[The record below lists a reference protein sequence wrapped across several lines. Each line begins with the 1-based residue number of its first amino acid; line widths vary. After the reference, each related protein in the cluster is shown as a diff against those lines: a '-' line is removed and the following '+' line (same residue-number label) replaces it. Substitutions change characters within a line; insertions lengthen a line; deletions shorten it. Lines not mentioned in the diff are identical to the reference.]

1 MLALL
6 EILPVIIFGIVYFLN
21 GKTLD
26 IAGIHYQFNGI
37 YSATAA
43 LMLATVLVFAAIWL
57 WKRTLSKGQLAMLAM
72 VLLLGGAT
80 LFWHNPLFLK
90 WKPTV
95 LSWAL
100 ALAFAGTQFFS
111 KQGLVE
117 RALGDQMTL
126 PANIYARL
134 SFIWAGYFLLLGSLN
149 LFVAFQ
155 FSEEFWVRYKL
166 WSIASSPVLA
176 IISAFIIAPH
186 IKESSDTENTNQN
199 QESP

>member
-26 IAGIHYQFNGI
+26 VAGIHYQFNGI

-111 KQGLVE
+111 KRGLVE

-186 IKESSDTENTNQN
+186 IKESSDTENTNQK